1 MARGERAS
9 TDLVSV
15 SVRVVLD
22 AERGGGWRAAR
33 DTLSMHRET
42 YLHYGIFFIFSA
54 SFHTDG
60 IASFAGDSG
69 LITHNLSCC
78 ALLSF
83 FHGSDVALFF
93 AAERIPRSFFLWDLG
108 GLV

>member
-22 AERGGGWRAAR
+22 GERGGGWRAAR

-42 YLHYGIFFIFSA
+42 YLHYGIFLIFSA

>member
-15 SVRVVLD
+15 SVRVVWMPN
-22 AERGGGWRAAR
+22 AGVGGERL

-60 IASFAGDSG
+60 IASFAWDSG

-93 AAERIPRSFFLWDLG
+93 AAERIPRSFFMGFGWIG
-108 GLV
+108 VV